1 MAKRRAFGKTWW
13 AKKWIE
19 ALEILGRD
27 YSNRLPRGRTYA
39 RRGEVKDLVI
49 TPGEVMARVQG
60 TRRTPYRVKIRL
72 KALTDK
78 QWQKVV
84 KILAKQAIFAAKLL
98 SGEMPPNIDEVFNSC
113 DLSLFPAKANE
124 LETSCSCPDW
134 ANPCKHIA
142 ATHYILAE
150 VFDRD
155 PFLLFELRGWT
166 KERVLEELRAA
177 RSLQDSAEEKS
188 LTVREKETPEKVI
201 LDDVDEEKFVALRAP
216 LEDLHFH
223 IAEPGRKFAILKK
236 LRPLSDEVEFRSII
250 SFLEQIYKDTGQ
262 IAHNIALA
270 FPLKKK
276 KGSKNELRP

>member
-270 FPLKKK
+270 FPSKKK

>member
-1 MAKRRAFGKTWW
+1 MARRAFGKTWW

-39 RRGEVKDLVI
+39 RRGAVKDLVI

-84 KILAKQAIFAAKLL
+84 KVLAERAIFAAKLL

-113 DLSLFPAKANE
+113 GLSLFPAKANE

-142 ATHYILAE
+142 ATHYVLAE

-155 PFLLFELRGWT
+155 PFLLFELRGRT
-166 KERVLEELRAA
+166 KEKVLEELRAA
-177 RSLQDSAEEKS
+177 RSLQDSAEEES
-188 LTVREKETPEKVI
+188 LAVREKEILEKMAI
-201 LDDVDEEKFVALRAP
+201 DDLDEEKFVALGTSI
-216 LEDLHFH
+216 EDLHFH
-223 IAEPGRKFAILKK
+223 IAEPKGKSAILKK
-236 LRPLSDEVEFRSII
+236 LGPLSDEVDSRSIV
-250 SFLEQIYKDTGQ
+250 SFLEQIYKDASQ
-262 IAHNIALA
+262 IAHDIALA
-270 FPLKKK
+270 SPTKKK
-276 KGSKNELRP
+276 KGRENELKA

>member
-236 LRPLSDEVEFRSII
+236 LKPLSDEVEFRSII